1 MYAAI
6 DEIKDKLAL
15 HCGLNHIIYILF
27 RSDQVIF
34 KTQFFFFTVIDQAF
48 IDHLTLAICHQ
59 QQQKSC
65 MFYFRLRTIRENW
78 KTCVVNVN
86 TCLMCR

>member
-34 KTQFFFFTVIDQAF
+34 KTQFFFSPSSIKPLLIISHLQCVINNNKNPACS
-48 IDHLTLAICHQ
+48 TSVCV
-59 QQQKSC
+59 
-65 MFYFRLRTIRENW
+65 RLERTGRP
-78 KTCVVNVN
+78 V
-86 TCLMCR
+86 L